1 MDGFLQHLAPFLAI
15 LNPFALCLYT
25 SSVMEDL
32 DFRSVLKV
40 VVGACVISTAV
51 FWLFAL
57 TGEALLSGV
66 FLVEPAALRAFG
78 GLIFLI
84 VGYNYVTKGYRG
96 AEILRGSLEELPSA
110 IALPFMV
117 GAGTITQAII
127 IGQQVDKWYASM
139 LVILLG
145 VVVAL
150 VVLMLYKVLH
160 DHLAGARERLFIR
173 YVNIL
178 ARLNGLLIG
187 AISVSMIVEG
197 IKELWVALPAQTT

>member
-1 MDGFLQHLAPFLAI
+1 MSEILEDLVPFLAI

-25 SSVMEDL
+25 SSIMEDL
-32 DFRSVLKV
+32 DFRSVLRV
-40 VVGACVISTAV
+40 VIGACVISTAA

-57 TGEALLSGV
+57 TGDKLLTNV
-66 FLVEPAALRAFG
+66 FRVEPAALRAFG

-110 IALPFMV
+110 IALPFMI

-127 IGQQVDKWYASM
+127 VGQANPPVTSM
-139 LVILLG
+139 IILLLG
-145 VVVAL
+145 VLAAL
-150 VVLMLYKVLH
+150 VTLIIFKIIRDRM
-160 DHLAGARERLFIR
+160 AGARERLFIR

-187 AISVSMIVEG
+187 AISVKMIVEG
-197 IKELWVALPAQTT
+197 LKALWAATPTKPM